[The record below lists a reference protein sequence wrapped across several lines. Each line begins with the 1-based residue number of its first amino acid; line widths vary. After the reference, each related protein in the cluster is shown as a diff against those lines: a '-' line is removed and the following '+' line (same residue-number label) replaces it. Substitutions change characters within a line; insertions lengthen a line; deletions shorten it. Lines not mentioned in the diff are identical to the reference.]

1 MNRTKNNLECGF
13 TLIELL
19 VVIAIIGVLFVV
31 AMPVFENAGRKDP
44 VRAAYQVMTT
54 LRLARQHAINKRQ
67 FTAVVFPVR
76 AHRTGTIPYG
86 PEDLDKC
93 LRSYAVLAVTN
104 RMDGM
109 IRSNQTPDK
118 MNFVYVSDWKYLPPG
133 IYFDDVKL
141 DTSTIL
147 MPTNVPANYTYPL
160 RPGSPT
166 PTMPMAITLFKPNGR
181 AYTLTSGGNPYFT
194 DQDPHIHL
202 TSAKYYE
209 KAGTT
214 LDAPKAIPGTN
225 VTIMVR
231 AKSGQVVFR
240 DK

>member
-1 MNRTKNNLECGF
+1 MNRMKPNRRIGF

-44 VRAAYQVMTT
+44 TRAAYQVMTT

-76 AHRTGTIPYG
+76 AHRTGTISYG
-86 PEDLDKC
+86 PDDLDKC

-118 MNFVYVSDWKYLPPG
+118 MSFAYVSDWKYLPPG
-133 IYFDDVKL
+133 IYFEDVKL

-147 MPTNVPANYTYPL
+147 MSTNVPAQYTYPL

-166 PTMPMAITLFKPNGR
+166 PAMPMAVTLFKPNGR
-181 AYTLTSGGNPYFT
+181 AYTLTSGSNPYFT

-209 KAGTT
+209 KAGAT